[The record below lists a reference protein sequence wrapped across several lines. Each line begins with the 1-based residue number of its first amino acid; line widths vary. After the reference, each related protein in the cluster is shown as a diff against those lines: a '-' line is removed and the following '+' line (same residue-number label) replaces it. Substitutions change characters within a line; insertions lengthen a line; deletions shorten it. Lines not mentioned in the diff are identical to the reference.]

1 MKVRHAMI
9 PLPLALIMLAGCGG
23 PEDEPASPGASQS
36 APASASASPTATPK
50 TTPTPTGA
58 DPIRTTGDYE
68 ADLAAIG
75 VFPDDATAYGEFM
88 EENLCADD
96 DPTDINSRFNMNVR
110 VNMLPGSGP
119 DSGGGVETLR
129 LAVAYFCPE
138 RARALEESI
147 ETNGFTTTAP

>member
-1 MKVRHAMI
+1 MI

-50 TTPTPTGA
+50 TTPTPTPTGA

-75 VFPDDATAYGEFM
+75 VVPDDATAYGEFM
-88 EENLCADD
+88 EENLCSDD
-96 DPTDINSRFNMNVR
+96 DPTDINSRFNMTVR
-110 VNMLPGSGP
+110 VNMLPGSVP